1 MTVSKFKLQRTQR
14 EDGKQDAWNRHAH
27 VASQAKV
34 TTEEHGPDDERQEAG
49 REERELLTR
58 HHVTRIQNSSAT
70 GQEDDPDQGQERR
83 KIGRAVVG

>member
-1 MTVSKFKLQRTQR
+1 MTVSKFKLQRTLERSRTLR

-49 REERELLTR
+49 RELPRDIMSREF
-58 HHVTRIQNSSAT
+58 
-70 GQEDDPDQGQERR
+70 
-83 KIGRAVVG
+83 RAAQLQVKKMTQTKART